1 MTAYQASA
9 RGGVVRV
16 RVAGDR
22 VKLGGHAVTV
32 LKGELLNTATAGGI
46 QIRDTRD
53 ISKEAVLDLYRS
65 VNWSSAKKPNE
76 LHQALVNSHSLMTA
90 WDGDRLIGLANAISD
105 GFLVV
110 YYPHF
115 VVHPDYQRNGIG
127 KEMMTR
133 LMQRYRGFH
142 QHSVIA
148 DGEAVA
154 FYEKCGFERSVC
166 TAMWIYD
173 GNDH

>member
-1 MTAYQASA
+1 MTDA
-9 RGGVVRV
+9 
-16 RVAGDR
+16 
-22 VKLGGHAVTV
+22 
-32 LKGELLNTATAGGI
+32 I

-53 ISKEAVLDLYRS
+53 VPKEAVLDLYRAN
-65 VNWSSAKKPNE
+65 NWSSANKPE
-76 LHQALVNSHSLMTA
+76 QLHQALLHSHSLVTA

-115 VVHPDYQRNGIG
+115 VVHPDYHRKGIG
-127 KEMMTR
+127 RRMMAC
-133 LMQRYRGFH
+133 LMKRYEGFH

-148 DGEAVA
+148 DKDAVA
-154 FYEKCGFERSVC
+154 FYENCGFEQSVC